1 MGSKPGRLGRVIR
14 LVGKLVVL
22 LLVVG
27 VAWGGM
33 SYVRSSNDCPQP
45 GRALPTDGMKG
56 YVHCE
61 YGPPSVLR
69 LETLPKPAPNDS
81 QVLVRVHAVSLNP
94 ADWHGMRGT
103 PMIARPSMGWRVP
116 SEVAAGT
123 DFAGVVESVGKQVT
137 RLQPGDTV
145 FGAGNG
151 SFAEYVVARESR
163 VMKKPARITMEQAA
177 AIPVAAIT
185 ALQGVRDQGQV
196 RAGQRV
202 LVNGASGGVGTFAV
216 QVATS
221 LGAVVTGV
229 CSGRNVALVQSLGAD
244 RVIDYT
250 KADFTTQS
258 ERYDVI
264 IDMVGNHSLSALQG
278 VLVPGG
284 TYVMIGGPSGRW
296 FDPLPRAAATMIR
309 SALGDQPM
317 RFFIAS
323 FTEPDLRT
331 LQSLVDSGRVTP
343 VVDRT
348 YGFDKL
354 PEAMTYL
361 ETGRARG
368 KVVVTVP

>member
-1 MGSKPGRLGRVIR
+1 MARNPGRLAKVIR
-14 LVGKLVVL
+14 FVGKAV
-22 LLVVG
+22 LLVVVIA
-27 VAWGGM
+27 VAWGAV

-45 GRALPTDGMKG
+45 GRAVPANGMKA

-69 LETLPKPAPNDS
+69 LETLPKPSPNDS

-94 ADWHGMRGT
+94 ADWHMMRGT

-116 SEVAAGT
+116 SDIAAGT
-123 DFAGVVESVGKQVT
+123 DFAGVVESVGRQVT
-137 RLQPGDTV
+137 QLQPGDTV
-145 FGAGNG
+145 FGAGDG
-151 SFAEYVVARESR
+151 SFSEYVLARPSR
-163 VMKKPARITMEQAA
+163 VMRKPARISMEQAA

-196 RAGQRV
+196 QAGQRV

-216 QVATS
+216 QVAKS

-250 KADFTTQS
+250 KADFTTQP

-264 IDMVGNHSLSALQG
+264 IDMVGNHPLG
-278 VLVPGG
+278 VLRDVLAPRG

-296 FDPLPRAAATMIR
+296 FDPLPRAAATMVR
-309 SALGDQPM
+309 SAIGDHPM

-323 FTEPDLRT
+323 FNEPDLRT
-331 LQSLVDSGRVTP
+331 LQALVDSGKVTP

-348 YGFDKL
+348 YRFDQL

>member
-1 MGSKPGRLGRVIR
+1 MGKTVM
-14 LVGKLVVL
+14 L

-27 VAWGGM
+27 VAWGAV
-33 SYVRSSNDCPQP
+33 SYVRSGNDCPQP
-45 GRALPTDGMKG
+45 GGARAAVAMQA

-69 LETLPKPAPNDS
+69 LETLAKPAPNDS

-94 ADWHGMRGT
+94 ADWHTMRGT

-116 SEVAAGT
+116 SDIVAGT
-123 DFAGVVESVGKQVT
+123 DFAGVVESVGRAVT
-137 RLQPGDTV
+137 RVQPGDTV

-151 SFAEYVVARESR
+151 SFAEFVVARESR
-163 VMKKPARITMEQAA
+163 VMKKPRRITMEQAA

-185 ALQGVRDQGQV
+185 ALQGVRDQGRV

-216 QVATS
+216 QVAKS

-229 CSGRNVALVQSLGAD
+229 SSGRNVALVQSLGAD

-250 KADFTTQS
+250 KADFTTQP
-258 ERYDVI
+258 ERYDAI
-264 IDMVGNHSLSALQG
+264 IDMVGNHPLGALRQ
-278 VLVPGG
+278 VLTPTG

-296 FDPLPRAAATMIR
+296 LDPMPRAAATVIR
-309 SALGDQPM
+309 SWFGRQPM

-323 FTEPDLRT
+323 FNEPDLRT
-331 LQSLVDSGRVTP
+331 LQALVDSGGVTP

-348 YGFDKL
+348 YTFDQL
-354 PEAMTYL
+354 PAAMAYL

-368 KVVVTVP
+368 KVVVSVP